1 MNVNWDAF
9 GAFITDK
16 GFSVFVAVYLL
27 VRGDQLMRS
36 QITALRDLRTF
47 LEAHLTK

>member
-1 MNVNWDAF
+1 MNWDAI
-9 GAFITDK
+9 GAFVTDK

-36 QITALRDLRTF
+36 QITALKELRAF